1 MVGWDR
7 HKKVLDERGFSAY
20 RVHVDWG
27 LNFLS
32 VFVTGSHKAAF
43 SAPPETLRRDSWLW
57 EDNEC
62 PAVSVLLST
71 EAITHTGTRWSN
83 PSTDRV
89 AVFNCVD
96 AKWHSW
102 EPHPEQLA
110 AMHALRRSLFRPVP
124 ADKARLSEP
133 WSG

>member
-1 MVGWDR
+1 M
-7 HKKVLDERGFSAY
+7 VLDKNGVRQYYVS
-20 RVHVDWG
+20 VNWG
-27 LNFLS
+27 LNFLY
-32 VFVTGSHKAAF
+32 VFVRGSHKAVF

-57 EDNEC
+57 EDYEC
-62 PAVSVLLST
+62 PAVSVLFST

-89 AVFNCVD
+89 AVFNCVN

-110 AMHALRRSLFRPVP
+110 AMPALGSLFRPVP